1 MNDQQPVFSIEKIY
15 VKDVSLEAP
24 NSPQVFLEQVTPQ
37 VEVQLR
43 NAAAR
48 VKEALFEVS
57 VTVTVTAKAGERT
70 YFLVEASQAGIFQ
83 IRNVPEAD
91 LDPILGIACA
101 NILFPYARETIADL
115 ISRAGFPPIHLAPVN
130 FEAMYAAAKQAES
143 HRRPSRRGH
152 ALMRVVL
159 AIACGFASFAAHAEF
174 RSIAEPA
181 VLYDAPSVRAS
192 KLYVVSR
199 NLPVEV
205 ISTDGAMGQS
215 PRSVRWSVVDREE
228 TAREKSEPLS

>member
-24 NSPQVFLEQVTPQ
+24 NSPQVFLEQVAPQ

-48 VKEALFEVS
+48 VKEGLFEVS

-91 LDPILGIACA
+91 LDPILGVACA

-143 HRRPSRRGH
+143 TGGP
-152 ALMRVVL
+152 RVGVT
-159 AIACGFASFAAHAEF
+159 H
-174 RSIAEPA
+174 
-181 VLYDAPSVRAS
+181 
-192 KLYVVSR
+192 
-199 NLPVEV
+199 
-205 ISTDGAMGQS
+205 
-215 PRSVRWSVVDREE
+215 
-228 TAREKSEPLS
+228 